1 MLSLGNILRDACRL
15 NIPHL
20 AEWALKNGAKVD
32 KRDSFYLYDAAK
44 NGYLD
49 IAKVLVKYGAGD
61 SFGHSRKLAATYG
74 HTAVVDYLK
83 SVKPNIQSQL

>member
-1 MLSLGNILRDACRL
+1 MLSVGNILRDACAL

-61 SFGHSRKLAATYG
+61 CFGHSKILAMKYG
-74 HTAVVDYLK
+74 HTEVVDYLCRF
-83 SVKPNIQSQL
+83 KPNIQSQR

>member
-1 MLSLGNILRDACRL
+1 MLSVGNILRDACAL

-44 NGYLD
+44 NGY
-49 IAKVLVKYGAGD
+49 
-61 SFGHSRKLAATYG
+61 
-74 HTAVVDYLK
+74 
-83 SVKPNIQSQL
+83 